1 LEGVGVSSRLPNPA
15 FWQGK
20 RVLLTGHTGFKG
32 SWLLQWLHAMGAQVT
47 GLALAPDTTP
57 NLFTLADLA
66 QLCDHHVVDICDPIA
81 TRQVITQAN
90 PEIVLHLA
98 AQPLV
103 RASYQDPIGTFSA
116 NVMGTAHVLDAI
128 RACPDVRSIVAIT
141 TDKVYENREWFNP
154 YRETDALGGYD
165 PYSASKAACEI
176 VISSY
181 RRSFFA
187 DKGVAL
193 VSARAGNVIGGGDWC
208 ADRIIPDAVRAWQ
221 SGAALSVRRPQ
232 AVRPWQHVLE
242 PLCGY
247 LLLAEKAYDSSSQNI
262 GIEPA
267 WNFGPNTHESA
278 SVRQVIEIAQQAF
291 GKGEVQWGDGTEG
304 PHEAGLLML
313 DASLARAQLGL
324 RSVFPLQQA
333 VSMTLHWYRDLAQ
346 GQSAKALCER
356 DIAAYQAAAA
366 LAL

>member
-1 LEGVGVSSRLPNPA
+1 MSSHLPNPE

-32 SWLLQWLHAMGAQVT
+32 SWLLQWLQAMGAQVS
-47 GLALAPDTTP
+47 GLALPPDTSP
-57 NLFTLADLA
+57 NLFSLADLSA
-66 QLCDHHVVDICDPIA
+66 LCEHHEVDIRDAAA
-81 TRQVITQAN
+81 TARAVTRAN
-90 PEIVLHLA
+90 PDIVLHLA

-116 NVMGTAHVLDAI
+116 NVMGTAHVLDAL
-128 RACPDVRSIVAIT
+128 RSCANVRSIVAIT

-165 PYSASKAACEI
+165 PYSASKAASEI

-221 SGAALSVRRPQ
+221 AGTALSVRRPQ

-247 LLLAEKAYDSSSQNI
+247 LLLAEKAWESSTTNTP
-262 GIEPA
+262 IEPA

-291 GKGEVQWGDGTEG
+291 GQGQVRWGDGTEG

-333 VSMTLHWYRDLAQ
+333 VGMTLHWYRDLAQ
-346 GQSAKALCER
+346 GLAARSLCER
-356 DIAAYQAAAA
+356 DIAAYVSAAAVA
-366 LAL
+366 L